1 MFRTPRGYGN
11 LNDLQAQLT
20 PNFGYAGRLRD
31 LTEQLSP
38 EVKIQRDRRAEP
50 IMRTMEIKTPPPT
63 DVYDA
68 ISGMDAMKKG
78 GKVKKYKVKQS
89 NKNIAIAKNVVKVY
103 YDRPK
108 RRAAKRKPRVSRR
121 PVEEKKVIVQPSQ
134 VRPQFVTNVMGGNPG
149 QPIALNE
156 FTKRLGVLEDQLN
169 KPKVLNKM
177 VEEEK
182 KVEIPQFVDTI
193 PDAELQA
200 IEQQIEQKDEEDQK
214 HEDEPGVINVIE
226 DPKLDALKN
235 LFDTG
240 VDFTYTRN
248 NKQQVPTQY
257 TERIYITPKNKIKM
271 NNTKGTLKSISQVL
285 RGSEFESLVKHL
297 EERGISGYPRPDEV
311 EV

>member
-108 RRAAKRKPRVSRR
+108 RRAAKRKPRVPRR